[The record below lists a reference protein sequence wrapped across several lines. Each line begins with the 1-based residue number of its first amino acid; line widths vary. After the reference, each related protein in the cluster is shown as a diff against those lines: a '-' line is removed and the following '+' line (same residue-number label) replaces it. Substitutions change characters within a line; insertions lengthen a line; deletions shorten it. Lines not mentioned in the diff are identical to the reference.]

1 VTAGR
6 QEEADRTLN
15 EYMINHCYRLM
26 LAAQTPENQRF
37 WYARM
42 ARYVE
47 QRSPEQ
53 VQAMEQERGL
63 A

>member
-1 VTAGR
+1 
-6 QEEADRTLN
+6 
-15 EYMINHCYRLM
+15 MINHCYRLM